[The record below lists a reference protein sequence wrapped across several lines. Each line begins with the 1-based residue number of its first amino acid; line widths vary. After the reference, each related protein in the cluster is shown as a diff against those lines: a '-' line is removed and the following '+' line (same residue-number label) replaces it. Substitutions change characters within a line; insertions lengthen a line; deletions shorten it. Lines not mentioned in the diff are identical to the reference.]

1 MLLLLCA
8 LMAGSVSVWAAEV
21 TYTISKKNTLSTSG
35 TAPTGSSASIVES
48 YTTSCQMT
56 GGNSQTLTL
65 KGYKGYKITKLVL
78 SMKSNSKSG
87 EGKLSYSVNGGTNY
101 TYLVGTSSAGVAFN
115 NSAWYGSWT
124 TSYQNVTKD
133 NLTIE
138 CGESDVIFKIE
149 ATVNSLYCQSYAITY
164 EANGPQDLTSF
175 AFANETPSVQLS
187 KNGLTWEA
195 SYTQTVSFAPAEYTG
210 TISYAID
217 EDNSTIPSGWLVD
230 VDEDGEVTILA
241 DTNEDATIKVKASGA
256 AVDGKFNAPAD
267 AIYTLTVDAAPAG
280 VGTPEFDTASG
291 SYYYGTV
298 VKITS
303 MNADKIYYTT
313 DGTTPSSTNGTL
325 YNHTTG
331 VVIDKTMTLKAI
343 GYDGETPG
351 EVASINYTLLAPE
364 APTFS
369 VTGGVTAGTT
379 VTLTAG
385 EGGEIVVYTTDGSD
399 PTIASEIY
407 TAPIAINYAQT
418 IKAATVDDGDNLSSI
433 ASADYAIVIVNSGTL
448 WEEDFTGQTENK
460 HASNDTYSY
469 VCTDGDSGT
478 NVKNEDLAGG
488 SVPELLV
495 GKKNGAFTA
504 TIPLNNVAGTL
515 TLTWKA
521 NYDRLSVSST
531 TKGVSVSAVT
541 FDDSAKAGS
550 VTITGVT
557 SDMTSLVIKFTNTN
571 SSSNV
576 RLDDIKLTYNEV
588 VRTEKVVVT
597 AAEYATYYSAAN
609 ALDFSGTGITVYTA
623 TDNET
628 SVSLNEVTSGKVPA
642 GTAVVLYK
650 EGADGTPVNVP
661 VATSAAA
668 VEGTNDLHVVGEGG
682 LTGEDNIY
690 VLAKKNDKVGFYL
703 WDKTA
708 TLNEG
713 KIYLQGKAT
722 YGAREFLGFDDNGT
736 TSINEE
742 LGMKNDEFANA
753 PVFNLNGQR
762 VSQPTKGLY
771 IVDGRKV
778 VIR

>member
-1 MLLLLCA
+1 
-8 LMAGSVSVWAAEV
+8 
-21 TYTISKKNTLSTSG
+21 
-35 TAPTGSSASIVES
+35 
-48 YTTSCQMT
+48 MT

-101 TYLVGTSSAGVAFN
+101 TYLVGTSSAGVAFS

-175 AFANETPSVQLS
+175 AFADETPSVQLS

-195 SYTQTVSFAPAEYTG
+195 SYKQTVSFAPAEYTG
-210 TISYAID
+210 TIGYAID

-369 VTGGVTAGTT
+369 VTGDVTAGTT

-433 ASADYAIVIVNSGTL
+433 ASADYAIVIINNGTL
-448 WEEDFTGQTENK
+448 WEEDFSDYK
-460 HASNDTYSY
+460 KNDVPSGGDYSY
-469 VCTDGDSGT
+469 VC
-478 NVKNEDLAGG
+478 VAGNAATCVYEENYAAG
-488 SVPELLV
+488 ESPELLINKT
-495 GKKNGAFTA
+495 GGSFSA
-504 TIPLNNVAGTL
+504 TIPLDNIEGDL
-515 TLTWKA
+515 TLTFKV
-521 NYDRLSVSST
+521 NNPLTVST
-531 TKGVSVSAVT
+531 TTKNVTLSGNTTAAKGDNT
-541 FDDSAKAGS
+541 

-557 SDMTSLVIKFTNTN
+557 ASMTALNITFSN
-571 SSSNV
+571 STSSNV
-576 RLDDIKLTYNEV
+576 RIDNIVLSYSNTI
-588 VRTEKVVVT
+588 RTEKVVVT

-609 ALDFSGTGITVYTA
+609 ALDFSGTGITVYIA

-762 VSQPTKGLY
+762 VSKPTKGLY

-778 VIR
+778 VKH

>member
-8 LMAGSVSVWAAEV
+8 LMAGSVSVWATEV
-21 TYTISKKNTLSTSG
+21 TYTISSKNTLSTSG
-35 TAPTGSSASIVES
+35 TAPTGSSASIAETYS
-48 YTTSCQMT
+48 TSCQMT
-56 GGNSQTLTL
+56 GENSQTLTL

-78 SMKSNSKSG
+78 SMKSNKSSG
-87 EGKLSYSVNGGTNY
+87 AGKLSYSVDGGTNY
-101 TYLVGTSSAGVAFN
+101 TYLVGTGTSSTGVAFS

-149 ATVNSLYCQSYAITY
+149 ATANSLYCQSYAITY

-210 TISYAID
+210 TIGYAID

-369 VTGGVTAGTT
+369 VTGDVTAGTT

-385 EGGEIVVYTTDGSD
+385 EGGEMVVYTTDGSD

-418 IKAATVDDGDNLSSI
+418 IKAATVDDGDNLSSV

-448 WEEDFTGQTENK
+448 WEEDFTGYKQLDVPSST
-460 HASNDTYSY
+460 TYSY
-469 VCTDGDSGT
+469 TCVNGNAATCIYTA
-478 NVKNEDLAGG
+478 DLAGG
-488 SVPELLV
+488 ESPELLINKQ
-495 GKKNGAFTA
+495 GGSFSA
-504 TIPLNNVAGTL
+504 TIPLDNIEGDL
-515 TLTWKA
+515 TLTFKV
-521 NYDRLSVSST
+521 NNPLTVST
-531 TKGVSVSAVT
+531 TTKNVTLSGNTTAAKGDNT
-541 FDDSAKAGS
+541 

-557 SDMTSLVIKFTNTN
+557 ASMTALNITFSN
-571 SSSNV
+571 STSSNV
-576 RLDDIKLTYNEV
+576 RIDNIVLSYSNTI
-588 VRTEKVVVT
+588 RTEKVVVT

-778 VIR
+778 VKH